1 MLSVEAARQ
10 FYADE
15 IRTVANLQSAALVDA
30 LASIPREAFLGPGP
44 WDLATPDPRR
54 PGAVVYRKTPDANP
68 RHIYH
73 NVLVAIDASRELNN
87 GHPGTLAACLDAL
100 NLAPG
105 ETFLHVGCGV
115 GYYTAIGAAM
125 VGGAGRVVAV
135 EIDAQLAER
144 AKRNL
149 SAIARVA
156 VVAGDGATFEPGPCD
171 AILVNAGFTHPL
183 PIWLDSLKDGGR
195 LLLPITVT
203 SPGNPIGAGGML
215 LVTREADHLRAQPVM
230 PIAIFASPTGRED
243 SLNAVIRQAF
253 ATGNWFRMKSVRRG
267 HHVKTDA
274 CCIHTEGVCLSQEET
289 RAG

>member
-115 GYYTAIGAAM
+115 
-125 VGGAGRVVAV
+125 
-135 EIDAQLAER
+135 
-144 AKRNL
+144 
-149 SAIARVA
+149 
-156 VVAGDGATFEPGPCD
+156 GATFEPGPCD